1 MSRLSSIGASVSVV
15 LIALASAPVAHAVEG
30 FDPIVANVGCVADAD
45 KASSADIDAFLS
57 DPQKLLENH
66 PRGGLELSN
75 TVKTLVSSSSKA
87 YASIMTLVSQS
98 SDPQKS
104 AIGAGLARAY
114 GQCKDSQPDYA
125 QAIGSD
131 VADTRGSNLFLA
143 FSAANND
150 PVVAAVA
157 SPGAAS
163 SALGGGEGQEEIQRP
178 AVRQQR
184 PHHQHRFSQQQCCKS
199 QLCRQLCPR
208 QKCLAIGWSATT
220 SGVLILLSGCRG
232 SRSGTE
238 QWQATLSD

>member
-1 MSRLSSIGASVSVV
+1 MSRLSSIGASASVV
-15 LIALASAPVAHAVEG
+15 LIALASAPAAHAVEG

-66 PRGGLELSN
+66 PRGGLELSS

-143 FSAANND
+143 FSAA
-150 PVVAAVA
+150 
-157 SPGAAS
+157 S
-163 SALGGGEGQEEIQRP
+163 SALGGGETSMGNSQRSSSNG
-178 AVRQQR
+178 RQ
-184 PHHQHRFSQQQCCKS
+184 F
-199 QLCRQLCPR
+199 
-208 QKCLAIGWSATT
+208 
-220 SGVLILLSGCRG
+220 G
-232 SRSGTE
+232 SRDPITNTAS
-238 QWQATLSD
+238 LSSNAANPSFVDSYAQDRNVSP

>member
-163 SALGGGEGQEEIQRP
+163 SALGGGETSMGNSQRSSSNG
-178 AVRQQR
+178 RQ
-184 PHHQHRFSQQQCCKS
+184 F
-199 QLCRQLCPR
+199 
-208 QKCLAIGWSATT
+208 
-220 SGVLILLSGCRG
+220 G
-232 SRSGTE
+232 SRDPITNTAS
-238 QWQATLSD
+238 LSSNAANPSFVDSYAQDRNVSP